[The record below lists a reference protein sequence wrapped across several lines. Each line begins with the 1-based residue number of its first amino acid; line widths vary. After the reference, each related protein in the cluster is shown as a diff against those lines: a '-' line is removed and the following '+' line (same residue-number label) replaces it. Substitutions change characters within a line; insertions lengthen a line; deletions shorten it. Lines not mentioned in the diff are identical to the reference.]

1 LTDYIE
7 ETIFG
12 MKTLQSYEGEAAA
25 MEHFKQL
32 NRSLKKTS
40 QDVTFISS
48 LTNPLT
54 RFVNGLIYAV
64 VGIGGA
70 FFSLKGM
77 LSVGSLT
84 AFLSYASQYTKPF
97 NEITGVITELQNAY
111 ASIGRIYDFIHLN
124 DLEVIH
130 NDLSHTKAEGI
141 IEFKHVSF
149 SYQKEKPLIQDLN
162 LLVQKGQRI
171 AIVGPTGAGKSTLIN
186 LLMRFYATD
195 AGNILLDGQDIED
208 MNYNDLR
215 KQYGM
220 VLQDIWLKKGTISE
234 NIAYGKPDATREEI
248 RNAASR
254 ARASYFIEQ
263 LPKGYDTLLDEDAI
277 QLSLGQ
283 KQLLCIARVMLLDTP
298 MMILDEATSSIDAR
312 TEILIQKAFLE
323 MMQGRTSFIVAHRL
337 STIKEADIILVMRSG
352 QIIEKGSHHNLMEQ
366 KGFYYQLYMSQYMI
380 QERG

>member
-1 LTDYIE
+1 
-7 ETIFG
+7 
-12 MKTLQSYEGEAAA
+12 M
-25 MEHFKQL
+25 
-32 NRSLKKTS
+32 
-40 QDVTFISS
+40 
-48 LTNPLT
+48 
-54 RFVNGLIYAV
+54 
-64 VGIGGA
+64 
-70 FFSLKGM
+70 
-77 LSVGSLT
+77 
-84 AFLSYASQYTKPF
+84 
-97 NEITGVITELQNAY
+97 
-111 ASIGRIYDFIHLN
+111 
-124 DLEVIH
+124 EVIH

-149 SYQKEKPLIQDLN
+149 SYQKEKPLIQNLN

-195 AGNILLDGQDIED
+195 VGNILLDGQDIED